1 MAGPTVASN
10 QLSSSDSNDDD
21 TVDDDTSDDHVVA
34 DEGTHTHCSTL
45 LGSTSLCSYWND
57 MLV

>member
-21 TVDDDTSDDHVVA
+21 TVDDDTSDDHVAA
-34 DEGTHTHCSTL
+34 DEGTYIHTHCSTL
-45 LGSTSLCSYWND
+45 LGSTGMY
-57 MLV
+57 